1 MSSGTY
7 LGFDAGSKRLG
18 IAAGEA
24 ITGNARALEVFEC
37 HEGTPDWSRLESLIR
52 EWRPTAL
59 VVGIPRH
66 ADGSASHSTRLAE
79 RFAGE
84 LARRTGCSVHRIDE
98 HLSSHEAR
106 SDLRQRGRP
115 AKVID
120 AEAARIILET
130 WLSEQTP

>member
-1 MSSGTY
+1 MSGGTY
-7 LGFDAGSKRLG
+7 LGFDAGGKRLG
-18 IAAGEA
+18 IATGEA
-24 ITGNARALEVFEC
+24 ITGNARALEVLDC
-37 HEGTPDWSRLESLIR
+37 HQGMPDWPRLESLIR
-52 EWRPTAL
+52 EWRPAAL
-59 VVGIPRH
+59 IVGIPRH

-106 SDLRQRGRP
+106 NDLRERGRP